1 MDQRRTGCSYPADEQ
16 TLKRLIL
23 LDRNRRPPS
32 GDEANECGNV
42 PTDSHAEKRRESRHH
57 LITGRVLTQR
67 SEKTRVTTK
76 ALSHMKSCWK
86 MVRKCMHKI
95 TSHSTFDFVI
105 LLLIALNTIVL
116 AMYYH
121 GIPAQFRRVL
131 DILNWVS
138 KS

>member
-1 MDQRRTGCSYPADEQ
+1 MDLQRTGCSYQADER

-23 LDRNRRPPS
+23 LDRNRTPLS
-32 GDEANECGNV
+32 EDETKHA
-42 PTDSHAEKRRESRHH
+42 DSNPEKRRESRHH
-57 LITGRVLTQR
+57 LLTGRLLTKR
-67 SEKTRVTTK
+67 SETNEVTRK

-86 MVRKCMHKI
+86 MVRKCMHQI
-95 TSHSTFDFVI
+95 TSYSAFDSVI
-105 LLLIALNTIVL
+105 LLLIVLNTVVL

-121 GIPAQFRRVL
+121 GIPAQFRHVL

>member
-1 MDQRRTGCSYPADEQ
+1 MDQRRTGCSYQADER

-23 LDRNRRPPS
+23 LDRNRTPPS
-32 GDEANECGNV
+32 EDEAKDA
-42 PTDSHAEKRRESRHH
+42 DSNTEKRRKARRH
-57 LITGRVLTQR
+57 LLTCRVLTKR
-67 SEKTRVTTK
+67 SETNKETSK
-76 ALSHMKSCWK
+76 ALPHMKSCWK
-86 MVRKCMHKI
+86 MVRKCMQQI
-95 TSHSTFDFVI
+95 TSHPAFDVVI
-105 LLLIALNTIVL
+105 LLLIVLNTVVL

>member
-1 MDQRRTGCSYPADEQ
+1 MDQRRTGCSYQADEQ

-23 LDRNRRPPS
+23 LDRNRTPPS
-32 GDEANECGNV
+32 EDEAK
-42 PTDSHAEKRRESRHH
+42 DSDSNADTRRKPRHH
-57 LITGRVLTQR
+57 LLTCRVLTKR
-67 SEKTRVTTK
+67 SETNKVTSK
-76 ALSHMKSCWK
+76 ALPHMKSCWK
-86 MVRKCMHKI
+86 MVRKCMHQI
-95 TSHSTFDFVI
+95 TSHSAFDLVI
-105 LLLIALNTIVL
+105 LLLIVLNTVVL

>member
-1 MDQRRTGCSYPADEQ
+1 MDHRRTGCSYQADKQ

-23 LDRNRRPPS
+23 LDRNRRPSS
-32 GDEANECGNV
+32 GEEANEYGNV
-42 PTDSHAEKRRESRHH
+42 PTDSHAEKHSESRHH

-67 SEKTRVTTK
+67 SEKTKVTSK
-76 ALSHMKSCWK
+76 VMSHLKSCWK

-95 TSHSTFDFVI
+95 TSHSAFDLVI
-105 LLLIALNTIVL
+105 LLLIVLNTVVL